1 MKIALRAM
9 TIALVWTLAALAP
22 VVVVADDGDKVAEYF
37 RKKANLPP
45 SVTAKVAD
53 VKDSKIKGAKEGVLE
68 MTSGANNQKQP
79 FLMSNDGRYV
89 VFAAVED
96 ITVNPFEAVAKK
108 ISLKDRPSRGP
119 ADAKVTIVEYSDF
132 QCPFCSRGYSTL
144 ENEVMKEY
152 EGKVRVVFKNFP
164 LQSIHPWAE
173 PAAVAAECA
182 FKQNPEAFWKV
193 YNYLFQNQ
201 KDITA
206 QNLKEKVL
214 TAVGDGVDKAAL
226 TDCID
231 NQKTLAQV
239 KADQQEGTTVGVN
252 GTPAFLING
261 RLLSGAQPAAQ
272 FKAIID
278 DELASKK

>member
-9 TIALVWTLAALAP
+9 TIALVWTLATLAP

-132 QCPFCSRGYSTL
+132 QCPFCSRGYNTL

-152 EGKVRVVFKNFP
+152 EGKVRLVFKNFP

>member
-1 MKIALRAM
+1 
-9 TIALVWTLAALAP
+9 
-22 VVVVADDGDKVAEYF
+22 
-37 RKKANLPP
+37 
-45 SVTAKVAD
+45 
-53 VKDSKIKGAKEGVLE
+53 
-68 MTSGANNQKQP
+68 
-79 FLMSNDGRYV
+79 
-89 VFAAVED
+89 
-96 ITVNPFEAVAKK
+96 
-108 ISLKDRPSRGP
+108 
-119 ADAKVTIVEYSDF
+119 
-132 QCPFCSRGYSTL
+132 
-144 ENEVMKEY
+144 MKEY
-152 EGKVRVVFKNFP
+152 EGKVRLVFKNFP

-182 FKQNPEAFWKV
+182 YKQNPEAFWKV
-193 YNYLFQNQ
+193 YNYLLQNQ
-201 KDITA
+201 KEINA

-278 DELASKK
+278 DEMASKK